1 MNDLLSQLSGGSD
14 YRILKVQDTLEL
26 KRIRALPRYNWAQDP
41 NLPEL
46 KRQLNH
52 WLQHTKTKCEPYCS
66 CCRNVSG
73 LNDVQVA
80 GLIAA
85 FRIKHGMI
93 GALRVGAGKTLLGL
107 LIPTVLGIVP
117 TADQGPVMLLVPSKL
132 EAKTKFEGRDYARHW
147 RCAPV
152 KVVTYETLSHP
163 ANLELLYKLR
173 PAAIIADE
181 CHKAGPSTKAW
192 KRIKKYVTDKGV
204 PYFPMTGSLSDRDIM
219 VYWTH
224 VLLSLRDCAPMPR
237 DLKEA
242 LVWAQAIN
250 EKIPEEARAEPGA
263 LLTLGEYDPNDSP
276 EKQARNAYRSR
287 FLATPGIVSSFEDVP
302 PIKLEMSARQV
313 ALPDQLL
320 EIIAA
325 VRRDSETP
333 DGVAFSSKMDL
344 WRHSRTLGAGLFYHW
359 SPPPPEEWK
368 RARRELHKFVTEYLR
383 YHGKTMDS
391 AVHVLG
397 GIDHGEIP
405 DGGLLTRWREI
416 EPTFV
421 PNPVHTWVDDTL
433 LQECAKWLRD
443 PDNERGLVWVEFRPF
458 GERLSEITGVPYY
471 SKGGMNAQGG
481 LVDHHTGGPAIV
493 SIKCREGHNLQHWFD
508 RSLFSVPPPKGGWVE
523 QAVGRYHRTPGQEKE
538 EVFAEFLLTTQE
550 TFQSLRQCVRDARMD
565 EQSHGQPRKLS
576 YAESTCSLFD
586 LIRDVNEPIDG
597 LGV

>member
-1 MNDLLSQLSGGSD
+1 MNDLLAKFSGGD
-14 YRILKVQDTLEL
+14 YRVLKVQDTLEV
-26 KRIRALPRYNWAQDP
+26 KRIRALPTYSWDKDP
-41 NLPEL
+41 NFPQL
-46 KRQLNH
+46 KAWLNG
-52 WLQHTKTKCEPYCS
+52 WLQHTPARCEPRCS
-66 CCRNVSG
+66 CCKLVDG
-73 LNDVQVA
+73 LNNVQVA
-80 GLIAA
+80 GLVGA
-85 FRIKHGMI
+85 FRIKHGMV

-107 LIPTVLGIVP
+107 LIPTVLSI
-117 TADQGPVMLLVPSKL
+117 QGPIVLLGPAKL
-132 EAKTKFEGRDYARHW
+132 EKKTLFEGRDYAKHW

-152 KVVTYETLSHP
+152 KVITYETLSHP
-163 ANLELLYKLR
+163 ANLEMLQKLK

-181 CHKAGPSTKAW
+181 CHKAGPKTKAW
-192 KRIKKYVTDKGV
+192 KRIRKYVIATAI

-250 EKIPEEARAEPGA
+250 EKIPDEARAEPGA
-263 LLTLGEYDPNDSP
+263 LLTLGAYDPADPP
-276 EKQARNAYRSR
+276 EKQARNAYRAR
-287 FLATPGIVSSFEDVP
+287 FTSTPGIVSSFEDVP
-302 PIKLEMSARQV
+302 PIKLEMSARKV
-313 ALPDQLL
+313 ELPQSLMDV
-320 EIIAA
+320 IAA
-325 VRRDSETP
+325 VRKDMVTP
-333 DGVAFSSKMDL
+333 DGIAFSSKMDL

-359 SPPPPEEWK
+359 DPAAPEPWK

-397 GIDHGEIP
+397 AISKGELN
-405 DGGLLTRWREI
+405 DGGLLARWQEI
-416 EPTFV
+416 EPAFE

-433 LQECAKWLRD
+433 LNACATWLQD
-443 PDNERGLVWVEFRPF
+443 KDNDRGLVWVEFRPF
-458 GERLSEITGVPYY
+458 GERLAAMTGIPYY
-471 SKGGMNAQGG
+471 SKGGCDTQGR
-481 LVDHHTGGPAIV
+481 LVDHHKGGPAIV

-523 QAVGRYHRTPGQEKE
+523 QAVGRYHRTPGQEAE
-538 EVFAEFLLTTQE
+538 EVTAEFLLTTQE

-586 LIRDVNEPIDG
+586 EIRDVNADLTG
-597 LGV
+597 RGV

>member
-1 MNDLLSQLSGGSD
+1 MNDLLSQFAGGD
-14 YRILKVQDTLEL
+14 YRTLKVQETLEL
-26 KRIRALPRYNWAQDP
+26 KRIRALPSYAWDKDP
-41 NLPEL
+41 NLPRLREWL
-46 KRQLNH
+46 DG
-52 WLQHTKTKCEPYCS
+52 WLQHTPAKCTPVCS
-66 CCRNVSG
+66 CCKLVSG
-73 LNDVQVA
+73 LNNVQVA
-80 GLIAA
+80 GLINA
-85 FRIKHGMI
+85 FRIKHGMV

-107 LIPTVLGIVP
+107 LIPTVLSITGTIV
-117 TADQGPVMLLVPSKL
+117 LLVPAKL
-132 EAKTKFEGRDYARHW
+132 EKKTLFEGRDYAKHW
-147 RCAPV
+147 RCSSV
-152 KVVTYETLSHP
+152 KVITYETLSHP
-163 ANLELLYKLR
+163 ANLEMLQKLK

-181 CHKAGPSTKAW
+181 CHKAGPKTKAW
-192 KRIKKYVTDKGV
+192 KRIRKYVLATEI

-263 LLTLGEYDPNDSP
+263 LLTLGPYEITDPP
-276 EKQARNAYRSR
+276 EKQARNAYRAR
-287 FLATPGIVSSFEDVP
+287 FLTTPGIVSSYEDVP
-302 PIKLEMSARQV
+302 PIKLEMGAREVGLPHALADVIAQV
-313 ALPDQLL
+313 RKDM
-320 EIIAA
+320 
-325 VRRDSETP
+325 VTP
-333 DGVAFSSKMDL
+333 DGIAFSSKMDL

-359 SPPPPEEWK
+359 DPPAPEEWK

-397 GIDHGEIP
+397 AIDRGELN

-416 EPTFV
+416 EPTFT

-433 LQECAKWLRD
+433 LLECARWLQD
-443 PDNERGLVWVEFRPF
+443 PENKRGLVWVEFRPF
-458 GERLSEITGVPYY
+458 GERLAELAGVPYY
-471 SKGGMNAQGG
+471 SKGGMDPSGR
-481 LVDHHTGGPAIV
+481 LVDHHTGGPAVI

-523 QAVGRYHRTPGQEKE
+523 QAVGRYHRTPGQEAE

-576 YAESTCSLFD
+576 YAESTSYLFD
-586 LIRDVNEPIDG
+586 EIRDVTIDLTG
-597 LGV
+597 RGV